1 MAENLSPKI
10 KCSEIR
16 DILATKTPNDIWL
29 PYFEWVKTLLPFW
42 ENAIVHI
49 STLKNLDIQK
59 TEKHLEV
66 LKNAFELMDDWRFE
80 RVKYLKN
87 KRKEIDNAISFIRNQ
102 TQTFDLAYFLFTP
115 ICRNAASIL
124 RSSLYIAAHGYEDN
138 QIPTVVAQHIYTLAS
153 LKTFF
158 PLDIGGLV
166 KFLPT
171 GNGIHGMGSD
181 LDNYHLMLENAGKAL
196 GIEKEIAKINET
208 AFEIWTNFD
217 KALAWDIPDFIWT
230 TKRTF

>member
-1 MAENLSPKI
+1 MAASLSPKI

-16 DILATKTPNDIWL
+16 DILATKTPNGIWL
-29 PYFEWVKTLLPFW
+29 LYFEWVKTLLPFW

-49 STLKNLDIQK
+49 SMLKNLDIQK

-66 LKNAFELMDDWRFE
+66 VKNAFVLMDDWRFE
-80 RVKYLKN
+80 RVKYIKS

-102 TQTFDLAYFLFTP
+102 TQTFELAYFLFTP
-115 ICRNAASIL
+115 MCRNAGSIL

-138 QIPTVVAQHIYTLAS
+138 QIPTVVAQAIYTLAI

-158 PLDIGGLV
+158 PLDMGDLV
-166 KFLPT
+166 KFLPADKSIHAIG
-171 GNGIHGMGSD
+171 GN

-196 GIEKEIAKINET
+196 GMEKEIAKINET

-217 KALAWDIPDFIWT
+217 KASTWDIPDFIWT
-230 TKRTF
+230 TKRTV

>member
-16 DILATKTPNDIWL
+16 DILATKTPNEIWL
-29 PYFEWVKTLLPFW
+29 PYLEWVKTLLPFW
-42 ENAIVHI
+42 EKAIVHI
-49 STLKNLDIQK
+49 SMQKNLDIQK

-66 LKNAFELMDDWRFE
+66 VKNAFVLIDDWRFE
-80 RVKYLKN
+80 RVKYVKS

-102 TQTFDLAYFLFTP
+102 TQTFELAYFLFTP
-115 ICRNAASIL
+115 ICRNVASIL
-124 RSSLYIAAHGYEDN
+124 RGCLYIAAHGYEDT
-138 QIPTVVAQHIYTLAS
+138 QIPTVVAQGIYTLAS

-158 PLDIGGLV
+158 PIDMGDLV
-166 KFLPT
+166 KFLPA
-171 GNGIHGMGSD
+171 GKSIHAIGGD
-181 LDNYHLMLENAGKAL
+181 LDNYHLMLENAAKAL
-196 GIEKEIAKINET
+196 RMEKEIAKINET

-230 TKRTF
+230 TKITV